1 MGLGLPASSA
11 WLVKGEAQAVS
22 RMLEIV
28 LKISSKYPA
37 IKIGEAR
44 SGAFWQVSSGKFEE
58 CGGNVKSQPEAVIEH
73 LVGRQGRPRAAQLYA
88 MHLSDWEGWSQDP
101 PLPRPHLKVC
111 SGGKGI
117 SLEIPAY
124 LRPSKGKQIFF
135 LSFCIHSCYV

>member
-1 MGLGLPASSA
+1 M
-11 WLVKGEAQAVS
+11 S

-73 LVGRQGRPRAAQLYA
+73 LVGREGQPREAQLHA
-88 MHLSDWEGWSQDP
+88 MYLSDWKGWSQDLAIP
-101 PLPRPHLKVC
+101 TLHLRVGSNSC
-111 SGGKGI
+111 EN
-117 SLEIPAY
+117 L
-124 LRPSKGKQIFF
+124 
-135 LSFCIHSCYV
+135 LSRILDKMD

>member
-73 LVGRQGRPRAAQLYA
+73 LVGRQGQPRGVQVHAT
-88 MHLSDWEGWSQDP
+88 HLSDQKGWSQDP
-101 PLPRPHLKVC
+101 PLPRPHLRVG
-111 SGGKGI
+111 SGGKD
-117 SLEIPAY
+117 LLLQIPAH
-124 LRPSKGKQIFF
+124 LKSSKG
-135 LSFCIHSCYV
+135 